1 MKNNNTMVEIFSV
14 IVILGIFTIAML
26 SFTSYAYTDNS
37 DSYYDETIHLIE
49 RQAVEY
55 GKELQSLKDE
65 GYLVITLSDL
75 VEADYY
81 IADDNDGNVFDP
93 RNKKVK
99 LNGLKIKLT
108 YDEGNVKANIIE
120 ED

>member
-14 IVILGIFTIAML
+14 MIILGIFTILML

-37 DSYYDETIHLIE
+37 DSYYDETVHLIE
-49 RQAVEY
+49 KQAVEY

-65 GYLVITLSDL
+65 GYLIITLNDL
-75 VEADYY
+75 VEAECYV
-81 IADDNDGNVFDP
+81 ADDNNGNVFDP

-108 YDEGNVKANIIE
+108 YDEGNIKANVIE